1 MKLLKN
7 FTPDWEKSEL
17 LPSIIQDFYTKEV
30 LMLGFL
36 NKEALELTLKTGFIH
51 YFSRSKNRIW
61 KKGETS
67 GNTQLLKEAY
77 IDCDNDSFLFLVEQ
91 KGAACHTG
99 SKSCFYS
106 KLYSSSESNFAPEAN
121 SSENLDSSNL
131 NYNFL
136 DTLYHE
142 LLSRKSAD
150 PKVSYTASLFNKGE
164 NALGKKVIEEAGEV
178 VMALKDKDKTQIVY
192 ELADLTYHAL
202 AVLAF
207 CNIHPEQV
215 QNELKRRM
223 GVSGI
228 AEKNARPKD

>member
-36 NKEALELTLKTGFIH
+36 NKEALELTLKTGFVH

-106 KLYSSSESNFAPEAN
+106 KLDSNN
-121 SSENLDSSNL
+121 SNVVQGVEFGENLDSSNL

-142 LLSRKSAD
+142 LLSRKGAD
-150 PKVSYTASLFNKGE
+150 PKTSYTASLFNKGE
-164 NALGKKVIEEAGEV
+164 NALGKKIIEEAGEV
-178 VMALKDKDKTQIVY
+178 VMALKDKDREQIVY
-192 ELADLTYHAL
+192 ELADLTYHSL
-202 AVLAF
+202 AALAF

>member
-36 NKEALELTLKTGFIH
+36 NQEALELTLKTGFVH

-106 KLYSSSESNFAPEAN
+106 KLDSNN
-121 SSENLDSSNL
+121 SNVVQGVEFGENLDSSNL

-142 LLSRKSAD
+142 LLSRKGAD
-150 PKVSYTASLFNKGE
+150 PKTSYTASLFNKGE
-164 NALGKKVIEEAGEV
+164 NALGKKIIEEAGEV
-178 VMALKDKDKTQIVY
+178 VMALKDKDREQIVY
-192 ELADLTYHAL
+192 ELADLTYHSL
-202 AVLAF
+202 AALAF